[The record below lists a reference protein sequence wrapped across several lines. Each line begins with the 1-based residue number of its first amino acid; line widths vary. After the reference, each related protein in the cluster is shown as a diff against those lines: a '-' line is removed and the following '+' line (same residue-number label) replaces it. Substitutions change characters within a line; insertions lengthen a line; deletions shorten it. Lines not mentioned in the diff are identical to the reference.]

1 MHGVK
6 GFSSAIHNRCMNTT
20 TLFSIF
26 HKPIHITCSNKSSI
40 TIGLVLFSINFLSRH
55 DYCSKA
61 CKILSQV
68 SLFLGISVQIRYHLL
83 ILHLVFMTAT
93 AYLSTQQEQ
102 CQRGVCYSVHV
113 MQCSYGALTVPNLIH
128 TNTNLQHARSPRFR
142 RRSVPFGRR
151 SVPFGRRSRQPFR
164 RLLRVHH
171 NSEGGPYHSEG
182 GLNLCE
188 GHSYI
193 RRVHTKLSMWRT
205 RSLQYVRVRLADLTG
220 RSIVSGTPYTRYPV
234 PTPSRT

>member
-1 MHGVK
+1 MCFIFQSGCDVA
-6 GFSSAIHNRCMNTT
+6 SLCVYAALALSAAANIAD
-20 TLFSIF
+20 
-26 HKPIHITCSNKSSI
+26 
-40 TIGLVLFSINFLSRH
+40 SRQV
-55 DYCSKA
+55 
-61 CKILSQV
+61 IV
-68 SLFLGISVQIRYHLL
+68 SLAIVPRQKRY
-83 ILHLVFMTAT
+83 IF
-93 AYLSTQQEQ
+93 
-102 CQRGVCYSVHV
+102 
-113 MQCSYGALTVPNLIH
+113 YGALTVPNLIH

-142 RRSVPFGRR
+142 RRSVPFGRRSVPFGRRSVPFGRRSRNLQHARSPRFRRRSVPFGRRSVPFGRR

>member
-1 MHGVK
+1 MGA
-6 GFSSAIHNRCMNTT
+6 SSPSRYAGAP
-20 TLFSIF
+20 FYIF
-26 HKPIHITCSNKSSI
+26 IYIYIYSS
-40 TIGLVLFSINFLSRH
+40 GYEALM
-55 DYCSKA
+55 Y
-61 CKILSQV
+61 
-68 SLFLGISVQIRYHLL
+68 
-83 ILHLVFMTAT
+83 
-93 AYLSTQQEQ
+93 E
-102 CQRGVCYSVHV
+102 
-113 MQCSYGALTVPNLIH
+113 ALTVPNLIH

-142 RRSVPFGRR
+142 RRSVPFGRRSVPFGRR

>member
-1 MHGVK
+1 MGIGRECRMKVN
-6 GFSSAIHNRCMNTT
+6 AVRC
-20 TLFSIF
+20 
-26 HKPIHITCSNKSSI
+26 
-40 TIGLVLFSINFLSRH
+40 
-55 DYCSKA
+55 
-61 CKILSQV
+61 
-68 SLFLGISVQIRYHLL
+68 
-83 ILHLVFMTAT
+83 
-93 AYLSTQQEQ
+93 
-102 CQRGVCYSVHV
+102 
-113 MQCSYGALTVPNLIH
+113 YGALTVPNLIH

-142 RRSVPFGRR
+142 RR